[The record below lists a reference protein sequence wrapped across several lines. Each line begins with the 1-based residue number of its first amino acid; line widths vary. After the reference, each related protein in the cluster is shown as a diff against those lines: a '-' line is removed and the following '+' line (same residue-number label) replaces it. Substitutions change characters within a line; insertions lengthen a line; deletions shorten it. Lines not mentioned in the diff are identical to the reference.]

1 MDREGLRM
9 KRSWMKIVSGRLGDL
24 LRDEDGPTGT
34 EYAIML
40 AVLILGCVT
49 IVQSIGESMETI
61 YDNITD
67 AVGAVGNA

>member
-9 KRSWMKIVSGRLGDL
+9 KRGWMKIVSGRLGAL

-67 AVGAVGNA
+67 AVGSVGNA

>member
-9 KRSWMKIVSGRLGDL
+9 KHGWMKIVSGRLGAL

-67 AVGAVGNA
+67 AVGSVGNA

>member
-9 KRSWMKIVSGRLGDL
+9 KRGWMKIVSGRLGDL

-49 IVQSIGESMETI
+49 IVQSIGQSMETI

-67 AVGAVGNA
+67 AVGSVGNA